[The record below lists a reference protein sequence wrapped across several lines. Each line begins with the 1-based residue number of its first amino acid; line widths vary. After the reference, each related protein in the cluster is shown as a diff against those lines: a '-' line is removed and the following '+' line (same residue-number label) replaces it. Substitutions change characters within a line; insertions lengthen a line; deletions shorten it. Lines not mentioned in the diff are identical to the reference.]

1 MARYASKRVT
11 RECDAVLAL
20 PFGPFGICIADERIE
35 ELCFLPPGTPLRP
48 PRSEL
53 AQRTAAAL
61 HAWLEDPASVAELP
75 FARRGTPFQQRVW
88 HAICSIPAGETR
100 TYGGLAQELGSAART
115 VGQACGANPFPLLVP
130 CHRVTAAAGIGGF
143 ANARGGWLIEAKRWL
158 LAHEGRR

>member
-1 MARYASKRVT
+1 MARSASKRVT

-20 PFGPFGICIADERIE
+20 PFGPFGICLADERIE
-35 ELCFLPPGTPLRP
+35 ELCFLPPGTSLRP

-53 AQRTAAAL
+53 AHRTAAAIQ
-61 HAWLEDPASVAELP
+61 AWLEDPASVDELP
-75 FARRGTPFQQRVW
+75 FSRRGTPFQQRVW

-100 TYGGLAQELGSAART
+100 TYGALAQELGSAARA

-143 ANARGGWLIEAKRWL
+143 ANASGGWLIEAKRWL

>member
-1 MARYASKRVT
+1 MARSASKRVT

-20 PFGPFGICIADERIE
+20 PFGPFGICLADERIE
-35 ELCFLPPGTPLRP
+35 ELCFLPPGTSLRP

-53 AQRTAAAL
+53 AHRTAVAIQ
-61 HAWLEDPASVAELP
+61 AWLEDPASVEELP
-75 FARRGTPFQQRVW
+75 FSRRGTPFQQRVW

-100 TYGGLAQELGSAART
+100 TYGALAQELGSAARA

-143 ANARGGWLIEAKRWL
+143 ANARGGWRIEAKRWL